1 MRIVGHQDRN
11 EFETDPVKAWHRG
24 RQLDT
29 LLAKALPERP
39 QGVWRARHEEFNRVD
54 DEWHL
59 TIARRLNI
67 NLAAPLAGEAPAESR
82 ERHAT

>member
-1 MRIVGHQDRN
+1 MRIVGDQDRD

-39 QGVWRARHEEFNRVD
+39 RGVWRVRHAELHRMD
-54 DEWHL
+54 DEWKL
-59 TIARRLNI
+59 AIARRLN
-67 NLAAPLAGEAPAESR
+67 ARPSGAKAGLDPA
-82 ERHAT
+82 